1 MARRTDEKTL
11 KILKKHLAFLKRIF
25 NPEKII
31 LFGSRARGD
40 NLEESDFDL
49 IVVSEKFKNMNFRD
63 RIIMAYGVWDKK
75 QGLDIICYT
84 HKEFE
89 KKKKQEGIVKQA
101 SKEGIILN

>member
-1 MARRTDEKTL
+1 
-11 KILKKHLAFLKRIF
+11 
-25 NPEKII
+25 
-31 LFGSRARGD
+31 
-40 NLEESDFDL
+40 
-49 IVVSEKFKNMNFRD
+49 
-63 RIIMAYGVWDKK
+63 MAYGVWDKK